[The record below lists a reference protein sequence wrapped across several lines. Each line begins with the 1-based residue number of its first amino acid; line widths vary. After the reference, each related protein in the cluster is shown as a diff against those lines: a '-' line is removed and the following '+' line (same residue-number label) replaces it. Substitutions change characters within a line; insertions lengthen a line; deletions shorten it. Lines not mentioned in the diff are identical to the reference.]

1 MDIRKYLIVIM
12 LFLIVTCLVLGF
24 PSVTSADISIIAAV
38 QKTMAS
44 FSKQIPITIG
54 SLTYGAQY
62 WIPILIV
69 GLLLIIIRKYASA
82 VLLFITVQLAYFTS
96 DILKTIIGRVRP
108 PMEMRVIPLDNPSF
122 PSGHSLLAMCFWGIC
137 IYLANRYVKNNVLK
151 WCLIILFGLMIPFT
165 GFTRLWLG
173 VHYPTDLLGGYLIGF
188 LFVMLFVDFDKRI
201 QKD

>member
-1 MDIRKYLIVIM
+1 MDIRKYLIVLV
-12 LFLIVTCLVLGF
+12 LFLIVTCLVLGYPF
-24 PSVTSADISIIAAV
+24 VTNTDISIIAAV

-54 SLTYGAQY
+54 ELTYGAKY
-62 WIPILIV
+62 WIPVLVLALILI
-69 GLLLIIIRKYASA
+69 ISRKYASA
-82 VLLFITVQLAYFTS
+82 VLLFVTVQMSYFAS
-96 DILKTIIGRVRP
+96 DVLKTIIGRVRP

-137 IYLANRYVKNNVLK
+137 IYLVHRYIKNDILK
-151 WCLIILFGLMIPFT
+151 WTLMVLFALMVPFT

-188 LFVMLFVDFDKRI
+188 IFVMLFADIQTRI
-201 QKD
+201 EKN